1 MIKAASDTLTVRQ
14 AHCHTVPMSC
24 DHRPNAAAFK
34 PIGHNRIHLGHHVT
48 PGFLS
53 QGCGNGRALSTPTPT
68 IVSLCSEPA
77 INSLMW
83 VWTGPLIKPMFLY
96 PLIYHLLPLKLPAG
110 VFIRCSSIL
119 KMANT
124 EIHCRVKWDGR
135 RHLLPAAGTPAYDTS
150 TAQSKIGKME

>member
-1 MIKAASDTLTVRQ
+1 MIKAASDTVTVRQ
-14 AHCHTVPMSC
+14 ARCHTAPMSC
-24 DHRPNAAAFK
+24 DHRPNTAAFK

-83 VWTGPLIKPMFLY
+83 VGTGPLIKQMFLY
-96 PLIYHLLPLKLPAG
+96 PLIYHLPACWCVYTAQLHFENG
-110 VFIRCSSIL
+110 D
-119 KMANT
+119 T

-135 RHLLPAAGTPAYDTS
+135 RHLLPAAGTPACDTT